1 MFAYSIYFYFRSNM
15 SGFLQLSFF
24 LGYNVAMCYAFF
36 LILGSVSFRA
46 SMIFVRRIYR
56 VVKSE
61 WEWKRYLLVK
71 VLFISLIPSKFPI
84 LPPTPWKG
92 RGNQLRLASMI
103 YPVIEEIERMTLNH
117 RKCSAQECMK
127 SRHYVVLLDLK
138 ISILIC
144 LFVLV
149 QSS

>member
-1 MFAYSIYFYFRSNM
+1 M
-15 SGFLQLSFF
+15 
-24 LGYNVAMCYAFF
+24 
-36 LILGSVSFRA
+36 ILTG
-46 SMIFVRRIYR
+46 
-56 VVKSE
+56 
-61 WEWKRYLLVK
+61 K
-71 VLFISLIPSKFPI
+71 VLFISLSFLPSFQFFHPHHEKE
-84 LPPTPWKG
+84 G
-92 RGNQLRLASMI
+92 GNQLRLASMI

-117 RKCSAQECMK
+117 RKCSTQECMK

>member
-1 MFAYSIYFYFRSNM
+1 M
-15 SGFLQLSFF
+15 
-24 LGYNVAMCYAFF
+24 
-36 LILGSVSFRA
+36 ILTG
-46 SMIFVRRIYR
+46 
-56 VVKSE
+56 
-61 WEWKRYLLVK
+61 K
-71 VLFISLIPSKFPI
+71 VLFISLSFLPSIQFFHPHK
-84 LPPTPWKG
+84 K
-92 RGNQLRLASMI
+92 RKGNQRRLASMI

-117 RKCSAQECMK
+117 GKCSTQECMK

>member
-1 MFAYSIYFYFRSNM
+1 M

-61 WEWKRYLLVK
+61 
-71 VLFISLIPSKFPI
+71 
-84 LPPTPWKG
+84 
-92 RGNQLRLASMI
+92 
-103 YPVIEEIERMTLNH
+103 
-117 RKCSAQECMK
+117 
-127 SRHYVVLLDLK
+127 
-138 ISILIC
+138 
-144 LFVLV
+144 
-149 QSS
+149 